1 MLLCADV
8 LIEALPAHVERNIF
22 TYSVPEA
29 FQEQLKIGMEV
40 IVPFGRQTRVGYLL
54 RTYRKQPE
62 HLKVNQLK
70 AIAQLTGK
78 QGMDAT
84 YLKWLSYISKYYLS
98 SFSQVVTT
106 AIPRRLSTRIR
117 KLVQPLPDAASF
129 WDNLQARH
137 QEASEMTDFGAYLIS
152 NTPRWKT
159 LKGAERKFG
168 DQGKQ
173 WLRYFEKEGWIAII
187 EEVASK
193 ATEKTQLALTYVR
206 TPTGLSQRQQ
216 SLLNALKAQ
225 GGYTL
230 LQTFLQSEN
239 TTADTLRRLESIGA
253 IQIAEE
259 RVLRTPQAQDT
270 GKKAL
275 QKLTPLQSKVLDK
288 VLKHLKAP
296 TGEPLLLHGVTGSG
310 KTEIYLHALYEV
322 LQQGN
327 TGMFLVPEIGLTSQM
342 LRRCRAVF
350 GDQVAILHS
359 ELSTGEF
366 LDEWQRIEKGEAK
379 IVLGARSAVF
389 APLPQLKLIIL
400 DEEHENAYKQDS
412 GLRYDARVLALM
424 RMRLNK
430 GQVLFGSATPRIEA
444 YFRAQEKKW
453 HYLSLPQRI
462 HERPMPPVVLVDMRQ
477 EQARENFG
485 ALSHPLKRA
494 LEETLA
500 KKEQAILLLN
510 RRGYSN
516 SWLCRDCGEAIGCPL
531 CAVGLTYHRHENLLK
546 CHYCD
551 YRKTP
556 PTQCPSCQSSKI
568 QGFGLGTQ
576 KLEELLLKLFKG
588 CRTIRMDR
596 DTTTEKNS
604 HSHLLQKF
612 GKGEADILIGTQ
624 MVAKGLDFPRVTLV
638 GILAADMALN
648 LPDFRASERTF
659 QLLTQAAGRAGRS
672 DLEGRIVLQTYAPE
686 HPAIQF
692 ALKHDYVGFYTEEL
706 LERKDLNYPPFG
718 SLARILFAHP
728 QREKTHAVAK
738 KMIAELVQRA
748 DDDLWVLGPVDAPL
762 EQLQSLYRVHA
773 LLKHPDIKKIKPL
786 LRTLL
791 YKYGAQ
797 LQRITL
803 DIDPY
808 NML

>member
-29 FQEQLKIGMEV
+29 FQKQLKIGMEV

-54 RTYRKQPE
+54 RTYRKRPE
-62 HLKVNQLK
+62 HLNKNQLK
-70 AIAQLTGK
+70 PIAQLTGK
-78 QGMDAT
+78 QGMDET
-84 YLKWLSYISKYYLS
+84 YLKWLAYVSKYYLS

-129 WDNLQARH
+129 WQKLQSRH
-137 QEASEMTDFGAYLIS
+137 QDASEMTDFGAYLIS

-159 LKGAERKFG
+159 LKGAERKYG
-168 DQGKQ
+168 DQGKK
-173 WLRYFEKEGWIAII
+173 WLRYFEKEGWVAII

-193 ATEKTQLALTYVR
+193 ATEKTQLALAYVR
-206 TPTGLSQRQQ
+206 TPTGMSQRQQ
-216 SLLNALKAQ
+216 ILLSALEAQ
-225 GGYTL
+225 GGTCL
-230 LQTFLQSEN
+230 LQVFLQSQN
-239 TTADTLRRLESIGA
+239 TSLDTLRRLESIGA
-253 IQIAEE
+253 IHIAEA

-275 QKLTPLQSKVLDK
+275 QQLTPLQSKVYAQ
-288 VLKHLKAP
+288 VLQHLKKP
-296 TGEPLLLHGVTGSG
+296 TGEPILLHGVTGSG
-310 KTEIYLHALYEV
+310 KTEIYLHALYHV
-322 LQQGN
+322 LQEGN

-366 LDEWQRIEKGEAK
+366 LDEWQRIENGKAK

-430 GQVLFGSATPRIEA
+430 GQVIFGSATPRIEA
-444 YFRAQEKKW
+444 YFHAQQKKW
-453 HYLSLPQRI
+453 HYLSLPQRV
-462 HERPMPPVVLVDMRQ
+462 HERPMPPVLLVDMRQ

-494 LEETLA
+494 LEETLE

-516 SWLCRDCGEAIGCPL
+516 SWLCRDCGEAVGCPL
-531 CAVGLTYHRHENLLK
+531 CAVGLTYHRHENVLK

-551 YRKTP
+551 YRKKP
-556 PTQCPSCQSSKI
+556 PTECPSCHSPKI

-596 DTTTEKNS
+596 DTTTEKNA
-604 HSHLLQKF
+604 HSHLLQRF
-612 GKGEADILIGTQ
+612 GSGEADILIGTQ

-692 ALKHDYVGFYTEEL
+692 ALKHDYAGFY
-706 LERKDLNYPPFG
+706 
-718 SLARILFAHP
+718 A
-728 QREKTHAVAK
+728 
-738 KMIAELVQRA
+738 
-748 DDDLWVLGPVDAPL
+748 
-762 EQLQSLYRVHA
+762 
-773 LLKHPDIKKIKPL
+773 
-786 LRTLL
+786 
-791 YKYGAQ
+791 
-797 LQRITL
+797 
-803 DIDPY
+803 
-808 NML
+808 

>member
-29 FQEQLKIGMEV
+29 FQAQLKVGMEV
-40 IVPFGRQTRVGYLL
+40 IVPFGRQSRVGYLL
-54 RTYRKQPE
+54 RTYRKPPE
-62 HLKVNQLK
+62 HLDKSQIKPLL
-70 AIAQLTGK
+70 QLTGK
-78 QGMDAT
+78 QGMDET
-84 YLKWLSYISKYYLS
+84 YLKWLAYISKYYLS

-117 KLVQPLPDAASF
+117 KLVQPLPDAATF
-129 WDNLQARH
+129 WSNLQSRH
-137 QEASEMTDFGAYLIS
+137 REASQMTDFGAYLIS

-168 DQGKQ
+168 KAGKK
-173 WLRYFEKEGWIAII
+173 WLRYFEKEGWVAIV
-187 EEVASK
+187 EEVVSK
-193 ATEKTQLALTYVR
+193 ASEKTQLALSYLR
-206 TPTGLSQRQQ
+206 TPAGLSARQEA
-216 SLLNALKAQ
+216 LLNALKAQ
-225 GGYTL
+225 GGYSL
-230 LQTFLQSEN
+230 MQPFLQSEN
-239 TTADTLRRLESIGA
+239 TTSNTLRRLEELGA
-253 IQIAEE
+253 IQIEDA
-259 RVLRTPQAQDT
+259 RVLRTPQVHDQ

-275 QKLTPLQSKVLDK
+275 QQLTPLQSGVLTQL
-288 VLKHLKAP
+288 LKHLKKP
-296 TGEPLLLHGVTGSG
+296 TGEPVLLHGVTGSG

-322 LQQGN
+322 LQQGH

-359 ELSTGEF
+359 ELSTGEY

-389 APLPQLKLIIL
+389 APLPDLKLIIL

-412 GLRYDARVLALM
+412 GLRYDARVIALM

-430 GQVLFGSATPRIEA
+430 GQVVFGSATPRIES
-444 YFRAQEKKW
+444 YFYAQEKKW
-453 HYLSLPQRI
+453 HYLSLPQRV

-485 ALSHPLKRA
+485 ALSHALKRA
-494 LEETLA
+494 LEETLE

-516 SWLCRDCGEAIGCPL
+516 SWLCRDCGEAVGCPL
-531 CAVGLTYHRHENLLK
+531 CAVGLTYHRHENQLK

-551 YRKTP
+551 YRKSP
-556 PTQCPSCQSSKI
+556 PTQCPACHSSKI

-588 CRTIRMDR
+588 CRTLRMDR
-596 DTTTEKNS
+596 DTTTEKNA
-604 HSHLLQKF
+604 HSHLLQRF
-612 GKGEADILIGTQ
+612 GNGEADILIGTQ

-692 ALKHDYVGFYTEEL
+692 ALQHDYTGFYAEEL
-706 LERKDLNYPPFG
+706 LERQDLHYPPFG
-718 SLARILFAHP
+718 SLARLLFAHP
-728 QREKTHAVAK
+728 QRDKTHAVAK

-773 LLKHPDIKKIKPL
+773 LIKHPDIKRIKPL

-808 NML
+808 SML

>member
-29 FQEQLKIGMEV
+29 LQTQLKIGMEV

-54 RTYRKQPE
+54 RTYRKRPE
-62 HLKVNQLK
+62 HLKKNQIK

-78 QGMDAT
+78 QGMEEA
-84 YLKWLSYISKYYLS
+84 YLKWLAYASKYYLS

-117 KLVQPLPDAASF
+117 KLVQPLPDAAGF
-129 WDNLQARH
+129 WKNLQSRH
-137 QEASEMTDFGAYLIS
+137 AGASEMTNFGAYLIS

-159 LKGAERKFG
+159 LKGTERKYG
-168 DQGKQ
+168 SQGKK
-173 WLRYFEKEGWIAII
+173 WLRYFEKEGWVAIT
-187 EEVASK
+187 EEVVSQ
-193 ATEKTQLALTYVR
+193 ATEKTQLALAYVR
-206 TPTGLSQRQQ
+206 TPTGISQRQHA
-216 SLLNALKAQ
+216 LLSALQAQ
-225 GGYTL
+225 GGSSL
-230 LQTFLQSEN
+230 LQAFLQSES
-239 TTADTLRRLESIGA
+239 TSTDTLRRLESVGA

-275 QKLTPLQSKVLDK
+275 QQLTPLQSEVFAQVLE
-288 VLKHLKAP
+288 HLKNP
-296 TGEPLLLHGVTGSG
+296 TGEPILLHGVTGSG

-322 LQQGN
+322 LQQGH

-389 APLPQLKLIIL
+389 APLPQLTLIIL

-430 GQVLFGSATPRIEA
+430 GQVIFGSATPRIEA
-444 YFRAQEKKW
+444 YFHAQQKKW
-453 HYLSLPQRI
+453 HYLSLPKRV
-462 HERPMPPVVLVDMRQ
+462 HERPMPPVLLVDMRQ

-516 SWLCRDCGEAIGCPL
+516 SWLCRDCGEAVGCPL
-531 CAVGLTYHRHENLLK
+531 CAVGLTYHRYENVLK

-551 YRKTP
+551 YRTQP
-556 PTQCPSCQSSKI
+556 PTACPACHSPKI

-588 CRTIRMDR
+588 CRTLRMDR
-596 DTTTEKNS
+596 DTTTEKNA
-604 HSHLLQKF
+604 HSHLLQRF
-612 GKGEADILIGTQ
+612 GNGEADILIGTQ

-692 ALKHDYVGFYTEEL
+692 ALKHDYAGFYAEEL

-718 SLARILFAHP
+718 SLARLLFSHP
-728 QREKTHAVAK
+728 QRDKTHAVAK
-738 KMIAELVQRA
+738 KMIDELVRRA

-773 LLKHPDIKKIKPL
+773 LLKHPDIKRIKPL

-797 LQRITL
+797 LQRISL

-808 NML
+808 SML

>member
-22 TYSVPEA
+22 TYSVPENL
-29 FQEQLKIGMEV
+29 QDHLKIGMEV
-40 IVPFGRQTRVGYLL
+40 VVPFGKQTRVGYLL
-54 RTYRKQPE
+54 RTYRKPPE
-62 HLKVNQLK
+62 HLEKNQIK
-70 AIAQLTGK
+70 AITQLTGK
-78 QGMDAT
+78 QGMDET
-84 YLKWLSYISKYYLS
+84 YLKWLAYISKYYLS

-117 KLVQPLPDAASF
+117 KLVKPQPDAATF
-129 WDNLQARH
+129 WSNLQSRH
-137 QEASEMTDFGAYLIS
+137 REASQMTDFGAYLIS

-159 LKGAERKFG
+159 LKGAERKYG
-168 DQGKQ
+168 PQGKK
-173 WLRYFEKEGWIAII
+173 WLRYFEKEGWVTIV

-193 ATEKTQLALTYVR
+193 ATEKTQLALYYTR
-206 TPTGLSQRQQ
+206 TPEGMSSRQAA
-216 SLLNALKAQ
+216 LLKALQAQ
-225 GGYTL
+225 GGYSL
-230 LQTFLQSEN
+230 LQPFLHSEN
-239 TTADTLRRLESIGA
+239 TTSNTLRRLAELGA
-253 IQIAEE
+253 VRLEE
-259 RVLRTPQAQDT
+259 ARVLRMPQAQDQ

-275 QKLTPLQSKVLDK
+275 QHLTPLQSEVLAK
-288 VLKHLKAP
+288 LLKHLKNP
-296 TGEPLLLHGVTGSG
+296 TGEPILLHGVTGSG

-322 LQQGN
+322 LQQGH

-389 APLPQLKLIIL
+389 APLPDLKLIIL

-412 GLRYDARVLALM
+412 GLRYDARVIALM

-430 GQVLFGSATPRIEA
+430 GQVVFGSATPRIEA
-444 YFRAQEKKW
+444 YFYAQEKKW
-453 HYLSLPQRI
+453 HYLSLPQRV
-462 HERPMPPVVLVDMRQ
+462 HERPMPPVLLVDMRQ

-494 LEETLA
+494 IEETLA

-516 SWLCRDCGEAIGCPL
+516 SWLCRDCGEAVGCPL
-531 CAVGLTYHRHENLLK
+531 CAVGLTYHRHENVLK

-556 PTQCPSCQSSKI
+556 PTQCPACHSNKI

-596 DTTTEKNS
+596 DTTTEKNA
-604 HSHLLQKF
+604 HSHLLQRF
-612 GKGEADILIGTQ
+612 GNGEADILIGTQ

-692 ALKHDYVGFYTEEL
+692 ALQHDYTGFYAEEL
-706 LERKDLNYPPFG
+706 LERQDLNYPPFG

-728 QREKTHAVAK
+728 QRDKTHAVAK
-738 KMIAELVQRA
+738 KMIDELVRRA

-773 LLKHPDIKKIKPL
+773 LLKHPDIKRIKPL

-808 NML
+808 SML